1 MLIRKATSENAS
13 GILAYLSAAFDEYRA
28 STPFRAHTL
37 LPRYGP
43 QRLLCGWG
51 SSWMLCFTRHI
62 AYGHHLSQLDA
73 SQIISISTS
82 PVFSTT
88 P

>member
-1 MLIRKATSENAS
+1 MR
-13 GILAYLSAAFDEYRA
+13 AAFLRTYPLHSD
-28 STPFRAHTL
+28 
-37 LPRYGP
+37 G
-43 QRLLCGWG
+43 G
-51 SSWMLCFTRHI
+51 SSWMLCLTRHI